1 MSFPELAEITELRD
15 RWVAIAP
22 TGTRKTGITALRT
35 GEVVVDYDDE
45 LDVLCARIA
54 DTHQTSLTIVYAGA
68 AARA

>member
-22 TGTRKTGITALRT
+22 TGSRAYGITSLRS

-45 LDVLCARIA
+45 LDELCARIA
-54 DTHQTSLTIVYAGA
+54 DSHQTSLTIVYAGHA
-68 AARA
+68 HA